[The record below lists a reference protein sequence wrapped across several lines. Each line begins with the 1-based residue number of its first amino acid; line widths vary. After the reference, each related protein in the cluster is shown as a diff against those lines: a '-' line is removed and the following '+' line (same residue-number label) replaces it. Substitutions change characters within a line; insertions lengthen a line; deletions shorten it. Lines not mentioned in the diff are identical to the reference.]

1 MSHPGLTEAGFPL
14 LCWPHPNANSRRL
27 LSKRGDVRSEKRS
40 EITATGEGQRRR
52 SVCPGTWPVTAG
64 AGRPQGSARQVHCS
78 TVA

>member
-1 MSHPGLTEAGFPL
+1 MSHPGLTEAGFPP

-27 LSKRGDVRSEKRS
+27 LSKRRDVHSEKRS
-40 EITATGEGQRRR
+40 KISATGGGQRRQ
-52 SVCPGTWPVTAG
+52 SVWPRTWPVTAG